1 MRKRIK
7 LFYVLVA
14 AFVIVACGMM
24 TLNRLDQ
31 EIAVLEDTA
40 REVRLA
46 QVAVESEKSDMQ
58 KEIAMKDSQNYIRE
72 KARTLYGY
80 VYPNEIRFVVVNP
93 EVLYDADGAPEVEI
107 VEETAE
113 DTEG

>member
-1 MRKRIK
+1 MRRRIK

-14 AFVIVACGMM
+14 AFVIVACGLM

-31 EIAVLEDTA
+31 EIAVLEDTV
-40 REVRLA
+40 REVRLQ
-46 QVAVESEKSDMQ
+46 QVAVEAEKSEMQ
-58 KEIAMKDSQNYIRE
+58 KEIAMKDTQSYIQE

-93 EVLYDADGAPEVEI
+93 EALYDQEIPAEVEI
-107 VEETAE
+107 VEQTAE
-113 DTEG
+113 DTAG

>member
-31 EIAVLEDTA
+31 EITVLEDKA
-40 REVRLA
+40 REERLR
-46 QVAVESEKSDMQ
+46 QVEVEAIKSDMQ
-58 KEIAMKDSQNYIRE
+58 KEIAMKDTPNYIRE

-80 VYPNEIRFVVVNP
+80 VYPHEIRFVVVNP
-93 EVLYDADGAPEVEI
+93 EVLYDLSGTAEVEI
-107 VEETAE
+107 IEETAE

>member
-1 MRKRIK
+1 MRKRLK
-7 LFYVLVA
+7 LFYVMVA
-14 AFVIVACGMM
+14 AFVIVAAGLM

-31 EIAVLEDTA
+31 DIAVMEDTA
-40 REVRLA
+40 REIRLR

-58 KEIAMKDSQNYIRE
+58 KELAMKDTPSYIRD

-80 VYPNEIRFVVVNP
+80 MMPGEIKFVVVNP
-93 EVLYDADGAPEVEI
+93 EVLYDAEGTAEVEI
-107 VEETAE
+107 VESTE